1 MNKELWIKRSKEL
14 GIDELEIYEQ
24 LSAQRSLSWFGGKTD
39 AFTTSRVLGISLR
52 AIVGGKQAEMA
63 LEQAEDEKM
72 DEILG
77 SLLEQ
82 AKAVGSSD
90 LSALRDP
97 EKTEE
102 VKTKKHFVKPDVSA
116 IQEMLGDVEKKL
128 LAYDERIIQV
138 AAAEWEDETLV
149 RKITNSRGL
158 KVEEEGTYQYMF
170 VDVAV
175 REGEEIKTD
184 YKVEIIEDLKTF
196 DRDAYVK
203 KLAEN
208 ALGKLGGK
216 SLPTGYYKVILEKDA
231 MTMLFMVMSSMFS
244 GELINKGISPVR
256 DKLGEKIFSELITVV
271 DDPKNTDCLEVAN
284 YDDEGCPTRRKE
296 IVKDGVFTTILH
308 STKTALAAGTESTGN
323 GFKGD
328 YTAPVDVKPKNCMI
342 VPGEKSLEELCEEM
356 GEGLVIKDLQG
367 LHAGINPVTTDFSL
381 QCSGYYVKDGKKAH
395 GVTLVTVAANYLEL
409 MKNVVSVG
417 SDLEWTYLPV
427 ACPSVLFTGAAISG
441 E

>member
-1 MNKELWIKRSKEL
+1 MNKELWIKRAKEL
-14 GIDELEIYEQ
+14 GIDELEIYEM
-24 LSAQRSLSWFGGKTD
+24 LSSERELSWFEGNTD
-39 AFTTSRVLGISLR
+39 SFSTSRVLGISLR
-52 AIVGGKQAEMA
+52 AVVAGKQAEMA
-63 LEQAEDEKM
+63 LEQADDDQM
-72 DEILG
+72 DGILG

-82 AKAVGSSD
+82 AKAVGSAD
-90 LSALRDP
+90 NTALRAQ
-97 EKTEE
+97 EETEI
-102 VKTKKHFVKPDVSA
+102 VKSNKHFVKPSVDE
-116 IQEMLGDVEKKL
+116 IKETLGAVEKKL
-128 LAYDERIIQV
+128 LAYDERIFQV
-138 AAAEWEDETLV
+138 GSVDWSEESNV
-149 RKITNSRGL
+149 RRITNSLGL
-158 KVEEEGTYQYMF
+158 HVEEEGGFQA
-170 VDVAV
+170 VIAEVAA

-184 YKVEIIEDLKTF
+184 FKVEIVEDLKAF
-196 DRDAYVK
+196 DQDLFVQ
-203 KLAEN
+203 KLGGN
-208 ALGKLGGK
+208 VLGKLGGK
-216 SLPTGYYKVILEKDA
+216 SLPSGFYKVILEKDA

-256 DKLGEKIFSELITVV
+256 DKLGQKIFSELITVV
-271 DDPKNTDCLEVAN
+271 DDPKNPDCLEVAN

-296 IVKDGVFTTILH
+296 IVKDGVFTTVLH
-308 STKTALAAGTESTGN
+308 STKTAMAAGTESTGN

-328 YTAPVDVKPKNCMI
+328 YTAPVEVKPKNCMI